1 MRDRVRGRIIVAGD
15 GPGKPGSSVEEVLR
29 TCKDV
34 IDVERQDDAYE
45 DDTNG
50 GGVIPA
56 ITQIHPVQFSTS
68 EMFFFGKLI
77 ICFRC
82 MTVRSIQWRGDG
94 AREYLFTSLLVSVTV
109 LTTSCLT
116 GLDLTKPIN
125 RLST

>member
-68 EMFFFGKLI
+68 EMVFLKINNMF
-77 ICFRC
+77 
-82 MTVRSIQWRGDG
+82 
-94 AREYLFTSLLVSVTV
+94 SL
-109 LTTSCLT
+109 C
-116 GLDLTKPIN
+116 DCPIHSME
-125 RLST
+125 R